1 MNANNKEAHCQAKYQ
16 WFVKFPIL
24 HCFDAFL
31 CHPDEN
37 TKEKTIEQL
46 RKEVKCYQK
55 AALLAVSNRG
65 INYSF

>member
-1 MNANNKEAHCQAKYQ
+1 
-16 WFVKFPIL
+16 L

-37 TKEKTIEQL
+37 AKEKTIEQL
-46 RKEVKCYQK
+46 RKEVKRYQK